1 MRTAIVVA
9 HPDDEVLWLSS
20 VLRSAELVIFCFGD
34 FFGRPRMSAAR
45 RRAVAALPLPGLID
59 LNVRESGG
67 GFAVDWARPR
77 LTEAGIAIADAAASE
92 RYEANF
98 AALVG
103 SLRTALAGCAAVFT
117 HNPWGEYGHAEHI
130 QVHRAVAALQP
141 ELGYTIWFSNYVG
154 SASWG
159 LAQVIAS
166 QPCRTDRRAVVPDV
180 ELARKLKGIY
190 RRNGAWTWTRW
201 HRWPAEEYLY
211 AMPPRAVSAAWH
223 TLAGEWL
230 LDVVALRWWPPPWA
244 RARRYLRLEL
254 SSRDHEC

>member
-1 MRTAIVVA
+1 MVA

-20 VLRSAELVIFCFGD
+20 VLGSAQLVIFCFGD
-34 FFGRPRMSAAR
+34 VFGRPRVSASR
-45 RRAVAALPLPGLID
+45 RRAIGALPLPGLID
-59 LNVRESGG
+59 LKVPESGS

-77 LTEAGIAIADAAASE
+77 LTETGIAIADRAAGD

-103 SLRTALAGCAAVFT
+103 SLRTALAGCEAVFT

-154 SASWG
+154 SASWR
-159 LAQVIAS
+159 LAEDIAS
-166 QPCRTDRRAVVPDV
+166 RPCRTDRRAVVPDLQ
-180 ELARKLKGIY
+180 LARRLKAIY
-190 RRNGAWTWTRW
+190 LRNGAWTWTRW
-201 HRWPAEEYLY
+201 HRWPGEEYLY
-211 AMPPRAVSAAWH
+211 AMAPGAAGAAWQ

-230 LDVVALRWWPPPWA
+230 LDVGALRWWPPPWG
-244 RARRYLRLEL
+244 RARRHLPP
-254 SSRDHEC
+254 